1 MSTYVIGDVQGCYL
15 ELLDLLDKIN
25 FDSARDQLWF
35 TGDLVNRGPQSLEV
49 LRFVKNLDQHTIIV
63 LGNHD
68 LHLLAVA
75 YDPEN
80 KLTRDTLDPILRAPD
95 RTELLDWLRT
105 RPLFHHEAGPGY
117 TLIHAGLPPQWDI
130 GEAAEH
136 AHEVEGLLRQPDSDA
151 FFEHMYGDKPDAWS
165 PNLKGWKRIRCITNA
180 LSRLRYCDEDGR
192 FALGA
197 KGPPGSQDAPYQ
209 PWFTIK
215 SRRTKKD
222 KIIFGHWSTVH
233 LGNINN
239 FKKFNVYPLDTG
251 CLWGG
256 TLAAL
261 RLDDDTWFSVPSK
274 QPKIFKK
281 QATVRNNRQ

>member
-1 MSTYVIGDVQGCYL
+1 MATYVIGDIQGCYQ

-25 FDSARDQLWF
+25 FDPAHDQLWF

-49 LRFVKNLDQHTIIV
+49 MRFVKNLGEQTFVV

-75 YDPEN
+75 HDPDN
-80 KLTRDTLDPILRAPD
+80 KHSKDTLDEILAARD
-95 RTELLDWLRT
+95 RDELFDWLRT
-105 RPLFHHEAGPGY
+105 RPLFHRDKELGF
-117 TLIHAGLPPQWDI
+117 TLVHAGLPPQWDI
-130 GEAAEH
+130 GEAAEY
-136 AHEVEGLLRQPDSDA
+136 AHEVESILRQPDSDD

-165 PNLKGWKRIRCITNA
+165 PDLKGWKRIRYITNA
-180 LSRLRYCDEDGR
+180 LTRLRYCDEDGR
-192 FALGA
+192 FALA
-197 KGPPGSQDAPYQ
+197 EKGPPGSQAAPYQ

-215 SRRTKKD
+215 SRRTKKE

-233 LGNINN
+233 LGTIRN
-239 FKKFNVYPLDTG
+239 FHKYNVYPLDTG

-261 RLDDDTWFSVPSK
+261 RLDDATWFSVPSR
-274 QPKIFKK
+274 QPKRFGE
-281 QATVRNNRQ
+281 